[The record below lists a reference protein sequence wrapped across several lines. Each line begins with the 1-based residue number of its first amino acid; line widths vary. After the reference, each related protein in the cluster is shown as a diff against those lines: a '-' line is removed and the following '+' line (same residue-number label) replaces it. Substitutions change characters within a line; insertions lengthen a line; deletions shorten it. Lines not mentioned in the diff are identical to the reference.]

1 LGHKENAYELMHN
14 FDLIIVPSYI
24 EAFPNVILEAL
35 YYNVPVLGSDVG
47 GIPVILAS
55 EYLFKPGD
63 YKMLSKK
70 IMYLLNDDNYKEAMM
85 TVEKTRKKFIF
96 DWGNE
101 FYKIVK
107 S

>member
-1 LGHKENAYELMHN
+1 MHN

-47 GIPVILAS
+47 GIPLILS
-55 EYLFKPGD
+55 REHLFKPGD

-70 IMYLLNDDNYKEAMM
+70 IIYLLNNDNYKETII
-85 TVEKTRKKFIF
+85 TVKKTRKKFMF
-96 DWGNE
+96 DWGNA
-101 FYKIVK
+101 FYKIIIC
-107 S
+107 